1 VEIGICIVIILV
13 LAVAGIPIAISL
25 FAGSLA
31 YTFLSPDMSIITAAH
46 MTFDALDKW
55 TFLAIPLF
63 IFAGTLL
70 ANSGASQKLIDFVDI
85 FVGRI
90 KGGLNFVVAGASM
103 LFGAMSGSG
112 PATAVAIGSVML
124 NPMEE
129 KGYDKSESGALVAAV
144 GTIGNL
150 IPPSIGLII
159 VGSLAEVSIAHLF
172 LGGVIPGMVIGILHG
187 TLATLI
193 CRRKGVAPARGPLSG
208 RESANRVVAA
218 IPALLTPGII
228 LGGIYSGV
236 FTPTEAAAVAC
247 MWAFICTFIYRNCKL
262 SMFQETLYTSVRI
275 VTALFLIIG
284 SAVLFSKTLIYQGIP
299 QLLIGFIGESGLGP
313 TMFLALCWALWII
326 LGCFIDAAPI
336 TILSVPLLYPPAL
349 KLGIDPIF
357 FGVFM
362 QAVIIA
368 GQETP
373 PFGINIFVISSLV
386 DVPIEKMSKSVL
398 PHAALEFAF
407 LFVLILFPGIVTW
420 LPSLY

>member
-1 VEIGICIVIILV
+1 
-13 LAVAGIPIAISL
+13 
-25 FAGSLA
+25 
-31 YTFLSPDMSIITAAH
+31 
-46 MTFDALDKW
+46 
-55 TFLAIPLF
+55 
-63 IFAGTLL
+63 
-70 ANSGASQKLIDFVDI
+70 
-85 FVGRI
+85 
-90 KGGLNFVVAGASM
+90 M

-112 PATAVAIGSVML
+112 PATTVAIGSVML
-124 NPMEE
+124 DPMEK
-129 KGYDKSESGALVAAV
+129 KGYDKIEAGAMVAAV

-172 LGGVIPGMVIGILHG
+172 LGGVFPGI
-187 TLATLI
+187 
-193 CRRKGVAPARGPLSG
+193 RGPIAGKEVTERILK
-208 RESANRVVAA
+208 A

-236 FTPTEAAAVAC
+236 FTPTEAASVAC
-247 MWAFICTFIYRNCKL
+247 VWAFICAFIYGNYSL
-262 SMFQETLYTSVRI
+262 DMFRETLYVSVRI

-284 SAVLFSKTLIYQGIP
+284 AAVLFSKTLIYQGIP
-299 QLLIGFIGESGLGP
+299 QLIIGFIGESGLSA
-313 TMFLALCWALWII
+313 TLILTLCWALWII

-349 KLGIDPIF
+349 ELGIDPIF

-386 DVPIEKMSKSVL
+386 NVPIEKVSKAVI

-407 LFVLILFPGIVTW
+407 LFVLILLPEIVTY